1 MLFSLVAGVAFA
13 APLAF
18 LVWRNVRAGGEFIDV
33 VTTLDT
39 WRPIG
44 RSLLLALVVT
54 SCSSVVGTG
63 LAWASMRTDMPFAGP
78 TRVLA
83 PLPLVLPSFV
93 AGAALLAAFAPG
105 GLLDEMLGPL
115 GVERL
120 PSVRGFWGS
129 VMALTIIS
137 YPYVYLPVA
146 ARLNQLPASL
156 EEAAR
161 TLGTSPSATFRKV
174 VWPQIA
180 PAIRAGA
187 LLVTLYSLSDFGVV
201 ALMGYP
207 TVTVRMFS
215 SWLADPELAFALGLM
230 LALVAISLVTAERA
244 TAAAPISGVESS
256 SGSFRIELGR
266 WRWPTAVVSALV
278 LVLSIVGPVSVLVWW
293 VWRGV
298 VNKSAGFTGGGGL
311 GGFWDPAWHT
321 LAVGLAAGAVAVIV
335 VLPIALLTARYRSR
349 AALPAA
355 TFLGAG
361 FALPGLVIAL
371 SVVFMTLR
379 VDALSWLYQTM
390 PLLIFAYVVHFGAQA
405 FRTAEVGVAAADRRL
420 DEVARTLGASAKRR
434 FLRIDLPIMAPVL
447 SAGGGLVMLST
458 MKELPATLLAAPI
471 GFDTLATRIWNATE
485 DGFLAD
491 AALASLILLGASAVL
506 TWLLVIRRAA
516 HLA

>member
-1 MLFSLVAGVAFA
+1 MAGAAFA
-13 APLAF
+13 APLVY
-18 LVWRNVRAGGEFIDV
+18 LLWRNVREGGEFIEV
-33 VTTLDT
+33 ISTFDT

-44 RSLLLALVVT
+44 RSVLLATVVT
-54 SCSSVVGTG
+54 ILSTIVGTS
-63 LAWASMRTDMPFAGP
+63 LAWASMRTDMPLASAA
-78 TRVLA
+78 RVLS

-105 GLLDEMLGPL
+105 GLLDEMLEPF
-115 GVERL
+115 GVDRV

-129 VMALTIIS
+129 VFALTVIS

-161 TLGTSPSATFRKV
+161 TLGSTPSKVFRRV
-174 VWPQIA
+174 VWPQVA
-180 PAIRAGA
+180 SSVRAGA
-187 LLVTLYSLSDFGVV
+187 LLVTLYTLSDFGVV

-215 SWLADPELAFALGLM
+215 SWLADPQLAFALGLV
-230 LALVAISLVTAERA
+230 LALVAITLVTVERA
-244 TAAAPISGVESS
+244 TAASPIGDGDRSAH
-256 SGSFRIELGR
+256 SFRVELGR
-266 WRWPTAVVSALV
+266 WRWPTAGASFLV
-278 LVLSIVGPVSVLVWW
+278 LFLSIVGPVSVLVWW
-293 VWRGV
+293 VWRGA
-298 VNKSAGFTGGGGL
+298 VNQSAGFAGGDGL
-311 GGFWDPAWHT
+311 GGLWGPTWHT
-321 LAVGLAAGAVAVIV
+321 LTVAVAAGVVAVVV
-335 VLPIALLTARYRSR
+335 VLPIAMLTARYHSR
-349 AALPAA
+349 FALPAL

-379 VDALSWLYQTM
+379 IDALSWLYQTM

-420 DEVARTLGASAKRR
+420 DEAARMLGASAVRR
-434 FLRIDLPIMAPVL
+434 FVRVDLPIMAPVL

-471 GFDTLATRIWNATE
+471 GFDTLATHVWSATE

-491 AALASLILLGASAVL
+491 AALASLILLAASAVL
-506 TWLLVIRRAA
+506 TWSLVIRRAA

>member
-1 MLFSLVAGVAFA
+1 VAGVLFA
-13 APLAF
+13 TPLVY
-18 LVWRNVRAGGEFIDV
+18 LVWRNVRAGGEFVEVIS
-33 VTTLDT
+33 TFET

-44 RSLLLALVVT
+44 RSLLLAGVVT
-54 SCSSVVGTG
+54 TCSSIVGTG
-63 LAWASMRTDMPFAGP
+63 LAWASMRTDMPFAAP

-105 GLLDEMLGPL
+105 GLLDEMLAPL
-115 GVERL
+115 GVERI
-120 PSVRGFWGS
+120 PTVRGFWGS
-129 VMALTIIS
+129 VLALTVIS

-161 TLGTSPSATFRKV
+161 TLGTPPAQTFRRV
-174 VWPQIA
+174 VWPQVSSSV
-180 PAIRAGA
+180 RAGA
-187 LLVTLYSLSDFGVV
+187 LLVALYTLSDFGVV

-215 SWLADPELAFALGLM
+215 SWLGDPELAFALGLV
-230 LALVAISLVTAERA
+230 LATVAIALVIAERA
-244 TAAAPISGVESS
+244 TASQGVADRDSTVRP
-256 SGSFRIELGR
+256 FRVELGR
-266 WRWPTAVVSALV
+266 WRWPTAGLCGGV
-278 LVLSIVGPVSVLVWW
+278 LFLSIVGPVSVLLWW

-298 VNKSAGFTGGGGL
+298 VNESAGFTGGDGL
-311 GGFWDPAWHT
+311 GGYWDPTWHT
-321 LAVGLAAGAVAVIV
+321 LSVALVAGVVAVVV
-335 VLPIALLTARYRSR
+335 VLPIALLTSRHRSPL
-349 AALPAA
+349 ALPAL

-371 SVVFMTLR
+371 SVVFMALR
-379 VDALSWLYQTM
+379 VDALNWLYQTM

-405 FRTAEVGVAAADRRL
+405 LRTAEVAVSAADRRL
-420 DEVARTLGASAKRR
+420 DEAASTLGASAPRR

-471 GFDTLATRIWNATE
+471 GFDTLATRVWNATE

-491 AALASLILLGASAVL
+491 AALASLILLGVSAVL
-506 TWLLVIRRAA
+506 TWYLVIRRAA